1 MQKLAFD
8 LVLKDEKDRVEGTAG
23 GGISIN
29 KGQELGIRVWNKGKG
44 QAKDDL
50 KFLFWVSARW

>member
-8 LVLKDEKDRVEGTAG
+8 LVLKDEDRVEGTAG

-29 KGQELGIRVWNKGKG
+29 KGQELGIWNKGKG